1 MNKSIAMHC
10 LGESIRGKSVRR
22 VRERGERERNV
33 YNREREFE
41 KELKMREGVREQKK
55 V

>member
-22 VRERGERERNV
+22 VREGRERNV